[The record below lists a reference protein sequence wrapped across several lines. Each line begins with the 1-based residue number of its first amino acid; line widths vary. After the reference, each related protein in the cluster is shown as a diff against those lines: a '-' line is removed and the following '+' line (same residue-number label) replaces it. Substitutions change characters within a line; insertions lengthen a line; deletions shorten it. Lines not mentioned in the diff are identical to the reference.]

1 MLFRL
6 QYWQRSLSISAR
18 TACNLA
24 LGFTIVIAA
33 IALVVFAQKRTRT
46 IDQSL
51 VALDQQN
58 GEVVAELAQR
68 FDRIAR
74 TQARAIVL
82 FEAERAELGTAE
94 ARRQFEALYPVQP
107 DGTRRSTD
115 AMFEGGATA
124 IGRTE
129 GMGAFIPAGIDKS
142 DAAVRDLIAATH
154 AVRALAEG
162 SRFEIESLYYFTPA
176 NAVVIFGPDRPD
188 RLEFYRKTAPADFA
202 FQDLEFATI
211 STPAANPARQML
223 CTGLQS
229 LISLKNQEVWTT
241 GCMSP
246 VDREG
251 RHVGTFGTSMPLDQ
265 VVPAGRFAETS
276 EDQVI
281 LVSREGRLIYHP
293 EYTRQ
298 NSRQTARY
306 LDITT
311 SRNPDL
317 AALWAL
323 VRTHG
328 KAGFTGRVEGLE
340 AYVSLRAVPGAG
352 WYALTVKPEA
362 SILAEALKPMPRIA
376 VMALLALAVCIV
388 VVVMVLRRLVGT
400 PLRLLTRDAQ
410 RITREL
416 ANDSILPVPERD
428 TGGNE
433 VERLVRWFETMAHA
447 IRQSHTLLEERVAE
461 RTSALNEANEK
472 LRNLS
477 EIDPLTGIAN
487 RRKILAEL
495 DARLPRM
502 HADGALAVLVI
513 DVDNFKAIND
523 RHGHVAG
530 DDALRVLS
538 ERMQSMLRAGDAI
551 GRMGGEEFLII
562 LDRARPVIAD
572 AIAERIRAAIAR
584 QSFEVHGNVAL
595 NITVSIGV
603 ANWYP
608 GDSAKDL
615 YARADGALY
624 EAKSAGRNCAITSH
638 PALAVDRSAA

>member
-1 MLFRL
+1 MLSRL

-24 LGFTIVIAA
+24 FGFTVVIVA
-33 IALVVFAQKRTRT
+33 IALVVFGQERTRA
-46 IDQSL
+46 IDESL
-51 VALDQQN
+51 ASLDQHN
-58 GEVVAELAQR
+58 GKVVEELALR
-68 FDRIAR
+68 FARIAS
-74 TQARAIVL
+74 TQDRARAL
-82 FEAERAELGTAE
+82 FEAERAALSPAD
-94 ARRQFEALYPVQP
+94 ARRQLDALYPVQP
-107 DGTRRSTD
+107 DGTRRSID
-115 AMFEGGATA
+115 AMFDGGTTA
-124 IGRTE
+124 IGFTQ
-129 GMGAFIPAGIDKS
+129 GMAAFIPGRIDR
-142 DAAVRDLIAATH
+142 DDEAVRDLIAATH
-154 AVRALAEG
+154 AVRALGEG

-176 NAVVIFGPDRPD
+176 NAVVIFGPERPD
-188 RLEFYRKTAPADFA
+188 RLEFYRKTAPADFE
-202 FQDLEFATI
+202 FQHFEFATI
-211 STPAANPARQML
+211 STPAANPARQMM

-229 LISLKNQEVWTT
+229 LISLKDREVWTT

-246 VDREG
+246 VDRAG

-265 VVPAGRFAETS
+265 VVPAGRFAQPFQ
-276 EDQVI
+276 DQVI

-298 NSRQTARY
+298 HSRQTGQY

-311 SRNPDL
+311 SRNADL
-317 AALWAL
+317 TALWAL
-323 VRTHG
+323 VQTHG
-328 KAGFTGRVEGLE
+328 KAGFTGRVGALD

-352 WYALTVKPEA
+352 WYALTVKPEGA
-362 SILAEALKPMPRIA
+362 ILTEALRPLPRIA
-376 VMALLALAVCIV
+376 IMALLALIVCILV
-388 VVVMVLRRLVGT
+388 VTLVLRRLVGQ
-400 PLRLLTRDAQ
+400 PLRQLTRDAQ
-410 RITREL
+410 RITRKL
-416 ANDSILPVPERD
+416 ANDSILPAAERER
-428 TGGNE
+428 GGNE
-433 VERLVRWFETMAHA
+433 VERLVRWFETMANA
-447 IRQSHTLLEERVAE
+447 IRQSHALLEERVAE

-477 EIDPLTGIAN
+477 EIDSLTGIAN
-487 RRKILAEL
+487 RRKILGEL

-502 HADGALAVLVI
+502 GTDGAMAILVI

-551 GRMGGEEFLII
+551 GRMGGEEFMII

-584 QSFEVHGNVAL
+584 QSFDVHGNVAL

-603 ANWYP
+603 ANWCP

-615 YARADGALY
+615 YARADAALY
-624 EAKSAGRNCAITSH
+624 QAKSAGRNCAVSSAAT
-638 PALAVDRSAA
+638 PGAARSAA